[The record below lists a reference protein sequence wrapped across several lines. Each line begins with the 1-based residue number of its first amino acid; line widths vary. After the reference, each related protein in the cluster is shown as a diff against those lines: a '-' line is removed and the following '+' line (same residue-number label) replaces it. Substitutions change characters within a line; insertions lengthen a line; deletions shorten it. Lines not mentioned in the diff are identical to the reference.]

1 MVTGCNSDARTRLV
15 QAQEALACLERALQ
29 IVDDLELTGL
39 IGIRIQHA
47 IDTLVPELTVL
58 AGSKGKPTH

>member
-1 MVTGCNSDARTRLV
+1 MTGCSSEACARLA

-29 IVDDLELTGL
+29 IVDVLELSSF

-47 IDTLVPELTVL
+47 IDDLMPDLEMLKQNSC
-58 AGSKGKPTH
+58 GRPH